1 MGRERTFD
9 AHVCTGE
16 YGTLVENLGHRHT
29 PFQLLRQLG
38 IQPDITRMSSLK
50 EAYCVAT
57 STEVMIGK
65 E

>member
-9 AHVCTGE
+9 AHACTGE
-16 YGTLVENLGHRHT
+16 CGTVAENLGHRHT
-29 PFQLLRQLG
+29 PFQLLQQLG
-38 IQPDITRMSSLK
+38 IQPGITRMSSLK

-57 STEVMIGK
+57 LTDVMIGK